1 VFINV
6 KDIAI
11 DGACTV
17 HSASPEEKEEHG
29 VPSVKSDFD
38 ARFLDLT
45 THSEELYL
53 LGDQVRVAFESAVL
67 VECVAFEL
75 GGNPA
80 CCFTHDGFEGI
91 EVLRDILVHLCGTLE
106 PHL

>member
-6 KDIAI
+6 KDVAV
-11 DGACTV
+11 DGAFAV
-17 HSASPEEKEEHG
+17 HSTAPEEKEQHG
-29 VPSVKSDFD
+29 VSSVESDLD
-38 ARFLDLT
+38 AGFLDLT

-53 LGDQVRVAFESAVL
+53 LGDQVRVAPKRAVL

-80 CCFTHDGFEGI
+80 CCFAHDGFECI
-91 EVLRDILVHLCGTLE
+91 EVLCDILVHLWAGMVA
-106 PHL
+106 